1 MKKIVFFS
9 TPAFGHILA
18 EEPIIRALVKK
29 GYSVDWYS
37 SKRFSKII
45 KESGANF
52 IPYKVDF
59 DSYYDL
65 ATVTKDFY
73 ILMNTIIDIS
83 HDCFLEYAK
92 IIRQKKPD
100 LILYDSMCTFAKN
113 IAKSQNIQSICLC
126 STMAFNLLTSIG
138 TCLAFPIMK
147 LGIVHCFDIIK
158 TIREER
164 RFRRRHDLPRL
175 SLIDLYINRGD
186 LTLVLSPREFQPFA
200 WSFPKSF
207 KFVGATVKDKHCM
220 LSRNYGKYDI
230 YISMGSI
237 FTENELLLRR
247 VCDSKEFKNKKTI
260 INVGKLKIKNNH
272 RNIKLVEYTDQL
284 SLLKNVDLFIN
295 HGGIGS
301 VYDSIYMQVPQ
312 ICVPQQEEQRM
323 MAKNTYKK
331 RVGIY
336 VKHFDP
342 KKINKYI
349 KKLEKN
355 SQNILKY
362 STLLRKTDGTKNAVL
377 EIEKAIE
384 NKK

>member
-18 EEPIIRALVKK
+18 EEPIISALVKK

-37 SKRFSKII
+37 SKRFSGII
-45 KESGANF
+45 NKSGANF
-52 IPYKVDF
+52 IPYKADF
-59 DSYYDL
+59 DSCYDL

-73 ILMNTIIDIS
+73 ILMETIISIS
-83 HDCFLEYAK
+83 RDCFLEYNEK
-92 IIRQKKPD
+92 IRQKKPD
-100 LILYDSMCTFAKN
+100 LILYDSMCAFAKN
-113 IAKSQNIQSICLC
+113 IAKSQNIQSVCLC

-138 TCLAFPIMK
+138 TCLAFPIVK
-147 LGIVHCFDIIK
+147 LGVTRCFDILKIII
-158 TIREER
+158 TER
-164 RFRRRHDLPRL
+164 RFRKQHNLPHL

-237 FTENELLLRR
+237 FTENEILLRR
-247 VCDSKEFKNKKTI
+247 ICDSEEFKNKKTI

-284 SLLKNVDLFIN
+284 SLLKSTGLFIN

-312 ICVPQQEEQRM
+312 ICIPQQEEQRM
-323 MAKNTYKK
+323 MAKNAHKK

-336 VKHFDP
+336 VKHFNP
-342 KKINKYI
+342 KKINIYM

-355 SQNILKY
+355 SQNISKY
-362 STLLRKTDGTKNAVL
+362 STLLRNIDGTENAVS
-377 EIEKAIE
+377 EIEKIIG
-384 NKK
+384 NTK